1 MHNTIT
7 VSKEY
12 LTWLENRIKRLE
24 DIVFHNRA
32 EQMDSSSDETKQ
44 GKRALKLLNE
54 LGPKLEDEVERQG
67 LTEEQLYNELKQT
80 RKKVFQG
87 VYGDS
92 TQ

>member
-1 MHNTIT
+1 MQGTIT

-12 LTWLENRIKRLE
+12 LSWLENRIRRLE

-32 EQMDSSSDETKQ
+32 ENRDSSLDETKQ
-44 GKRALKLLNE
+44 GKRALEHLND
-54 LGPKLEDEVERQG
+54 LGPKLEAEAEQQG
-67 LTEEQLYNELKQT
+67 LTEEQLYKGLKQT
-80 RKKVFQG
+80 RKKVFQE